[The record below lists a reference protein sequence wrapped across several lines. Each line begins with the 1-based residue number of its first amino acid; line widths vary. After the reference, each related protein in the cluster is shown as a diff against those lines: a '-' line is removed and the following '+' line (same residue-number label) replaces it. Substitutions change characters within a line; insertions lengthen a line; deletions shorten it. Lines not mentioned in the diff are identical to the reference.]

1 MLLTFAMVVPGIA
14 VLLYQNKHIIEHQHE
29 LGVQMGV
36 VAITLGTIQGNID
49 EFAAESK
56 ATLEAALAK
65 DVLDA
70 DDKAAIEALLK
81 RSQELKDIVP
91 DAVTIPLPDPENT
104 VGLNPT
110 QEGVLDPATVTPETI
125 SDGTG
130 PVVSD
135 TAPVEQEPAVDTGS
149 DETNTSTS

>member
-29 LGVQMGV
+29 LGDQMGV
-36 VAITLGTIQGNID
+36 VAITLSTIQGNVD

-65 DVLDA
+65 DTLDA
-70 DDKAAIEALLK
+70 DDKAALEALLK

-91 DAVTIPLPDPENT
+91 NAVTIPLPDPDNT
-104 VGLNPT
+104 IGLNPT
-110 QEGVLDPATVTPETI
+110 EDGVLDPATVTP
-125 SDGTG
+125 DGIAEGTS

-135 TAPVEQEPAVDTGS
+135 SAAAA
-149 DETNTSTS
+149 DETETDTEGTGETTTQ